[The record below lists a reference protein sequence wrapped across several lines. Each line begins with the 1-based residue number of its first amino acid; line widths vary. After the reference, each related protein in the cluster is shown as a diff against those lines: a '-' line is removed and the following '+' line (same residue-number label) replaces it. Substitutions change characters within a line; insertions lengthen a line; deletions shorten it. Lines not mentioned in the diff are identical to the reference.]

1 MFSKQ
6 WFRVSFLAILISLLI
21 NGCGSA
27 PSDGILVWIDVP
39 MDGLAFP
46 EVHAV
51 NIEGHAS
58 GSDGVSHVELYING
72 DHWTMIEDPPTEGTL
87 ASFQTE
93 WMQTSPGRYTIHAIA
108 YGSDGTASQF
118 DETEISF
125 GEVTPTPVITVTPVP
140 EEPIT
145 PPAPAESSIQFW
157 AEPDTIEAGECTT
170 IHWRVENVQRVIF
183 GGVEQPFE
191 GSYQDCL
198 CENQLPSAIFL
209 ESPPGEVVILGTEAV
224 VIIPNGIME
233 DTVGYL
239 IILMGI
245 IGLPA

>member
-1 MFSKQ
+1 
-6 WFRVSFLAILISLLI
+6 
-21 NGCGSA
+21 
-27 PSDGILVWIDVP
+27 

-46 EVHAV
+46 EVQAV

-72 DHWTMIEDPPTEGTL
+72 DLWTTIEDPLTEGTL

-93 WMQTSPGRYTIHAIA
+93 WMPTSPGRYTIHAIA